1 MCEFF
6 CPAFITFCSSF
17 TCIACRFYPIASDNV
32 TQHLSVLSIII
43 GLTAWHGVNKV
54 LNPTS
59 GDVVVVSGG
68 AGAVGSLVGQ
78 LAKLKGAK
86 VVGIAGSA
94 VKCKFKKDEVP
105 L

>member
-1 MCEFF
+1 
-6 CPAFITFCSSF
+6 
-17 TCIACRFYPIASDNV
+17 V

-54 LNPTS
+54 LNPAS
-59 GDVVVVSGG
+59 GDVLVVSAG

-94 VKCKFKKDEVP
+94 AKCKFMKDEV
-105 L
+105 LMCCF